1 MWALA
6 GISERQQR
14 AATPYGSGIFS
25 AGRLDDPQG
34 SHCESGICCRFHQL
48 GGVGAMFVS
57 YTYGAKD
64 INEEGMR

>member
-1 MWALA
+1 M

-14 AATPYGSGIFS
+14 AANPCGSGIFS
-25 AGRLDDPQG
+25 ADILDDPQS

-57 YTYGAKD
+57 YAYRAKD
-64 INEEGMR
+64 INEEGLR